1 MSKRNYIDLIVRQ
14 SSCKSHSWMAYES
27 LRCVRNVRLVIV
39 DSLTSPGGTDE
50 LGTTGSTF
58 TVTSISDKIGLQSI
72 GTMPRPR
79 CVCSGGLTTSAAV
92 TASIIHVMLITN
104 QRTRATTSHHDITS
118 SSSIISTST
127 DKQRVYCSAVVIR
140 FSIDRRRH
148 ASKFT
153 RWQPATLAAPCTG
166 SAWHH
171 VFTDVISRGL

>member
-27 LRCVRNVRLVIV
+27 LRCIRNVRLVIV

-92 TASIIHVMLITN
+92 TVSIIHVMLITN

-153 RWQPATLAAPCTG
+153 RWQHPALALPGITCLQM
-166 SAWHH
+166 SFQE
-171 VFTDVISRGL
+171 VYDRYR